1 MVAKK
6 LMGTCATAMLVVIAA
21 ACGHTG
27 TGGESQPAGQPQEDV
42 GAPRSPGSAPEQR
55 EQPQMDYAS
64 AAATFGVAGEEIR
77 AAPGE
82 PGQGRKTVADAAA
95 TPGVPEEAL
104 SVPEGTTGS
113 GVPPGVSVGGELR
126 ERAGVP

>member
-1 MVAKK
+1 
-6 LMGTCATAMLVVIAA
+6 
-21 ACGHTG
+21 
-27 TGGESQPAGQPQEDV
+27 
-42 GAPRSPGSAPEQR
+42 
-55 EQPQMDYAS
+55 MDYAS

-104 SVPEGTTGS
+104 SVPEGMTGS

>member
-6 LMGTCATAMLVVIAA
+6 LMGTCATAMLIVIAA

-27 TGGESQPAGQPQEDV
+27 TGGESQPAG
-42 GAPRSPGSAPEQR
+42 
-55 EQPQMDYAS
+55 QPQMDYAS

-104 SVPEGTTGS
+104 SVPEGMTGS
-113 GVPPGVSVGGELR
+113 GAPPGVSVGGELR